1 MQILFMSL
9 LFFSIGFK
17 IENSNIFWKTNLQLL
32 LAGAVA
38 QKPDD
43 RSDFSCVHGLVMVVV
58 ENLEGVQNPLLS
70 LCCDSLGDGGAAPTP
85 SAPNSTRTSDS
96 FRTGIFSTSEGGYK
110 Y

>member
-1 MQILFMSL
+1 MKILYTLL
-9 LFFSIGFK
+9 LFLFFTIGFK
-17 IENSNIFWKTNLQLL
+17 IENSRWKTNLQLL

-43 RSDFSCVHGLVMVVV
+43 SSDFSCVHGLVVVVV